1 MEVKLMTAEE
11 TDLEEILALQYLAY
25 RSEAELVGDFAIQPL
40 TQTMDELRGEYLKG
54 VVLKAVAGEKIV
66 GSVRGR
72 TQDGTLFIGK
82 LMVHPDWQNKG
93 LGKKLL
99 ARIEELYPQCRYEF
113 FTSADSRK
121 NIGFYERA
129 GYVEFAKKEFAPGLI
144 MCCLHKQ
151 TSENKE

>member
-25 RSEAELVGDFAIQPL
+25 RSEAELVGDFSIQPL
-40 TQTMDELRGEYLKG
+40 TQTMDELRGEFLNG
-54 VVLKAVAGEKIV
+54 AVIKAVAGEKIV

-99 ARIEELYPQCRYEF
+99 ARIAVSYTHLDVYKRQ
-113 FTSADSRK
+113 K
-121 NIGFYERA
+121 LQ
-129 GYVEFAKKEFAPGLI
+129 FAKEPLKNGTTVIIAHAR
-144 MCCLHKQ
+144 HKLSDIIDGKVKRTILQ
-151 TSENKE
+151 IQ